1 MHEFQAVLYA
11 IFIMIKNISHTW
23 CIFEVLKNLFAD
35 ILGVNL
41 LHFCCV
47 VVVVVVYIDNKR
59 VFVPVVY

>member
-1 MHEFQAVLYA
+1 MQFLHL
-11 IFIMIKNISHTW
+11 KNISHTW

-41 LHFCCV
+41 LHLCLLFV
-47 VVVVVVYIDNKR
+47 VAVYIDNKR